1 MHTDSK
7 LTALFGIKYPIV
19 QGPFGGGLS
28 TVRLTSTVSNL
39 GGLGAFG
46 AHNLEPE
53 AMRELA
59 IDLRSQTERSFA
71 INLWVSDW
79 DPKMDE
85 VDRSGFS
92 VAAQNHEEIYRKFG
106 AEIPKFKVNAK
117 SDYER
122 QVEEILRVKPK
133 VFSFVFGIPSQ
144 EILREC
150 RRLGI
155 VTLGAAT
162 TINEAVALEAA
173 EVDVVL
179 ATGVEA
185 GGHRPWFLEDSD
197 KDLVGTFPLIPMVK
211 DRIKI
216 PIIAAGGI
224 VDQRGARAAMALGAD
239 AVQVGTSFLATEES
253 GASNIHKQRLH
264 DNTDG
269 RTRLSKAFTG
279 RWARFMPNV
288 FLDRV
293 DSHPEKVLPFPAQS
307 WIAGPIRRGSVANEN
322 GDYQS
327 LYASQAVPLVKHRTA
342 TEVFEEL
349 KNGVTGTP

>member
-1 MHTDSK
+1 MHIDSK

-39 GGLGAFG
+39 GGLGSFG

-53 AMRELA
+53 AIRELA
-59 IDLRSQTERSFA
+59 IELRSQTERSFA

-85 VDRSGFS
+85 LDRSGFS
-92 VAAQNHEEIYRKFG
+92 VAAQNHKEIYRKLG

-162 TINEAVALEAA
+162 TINEAVALETA

-179 ATGVEA
+179 ATGAEA
-185 GGHRPWFLEDSD
+185 GGHRPWFLEDSE

-239 AVQVGTSFLATEES
+239 AVQVGTAFLATEES
-253 GASNIHKQRLH
+253 GGSNIHKQRLH

-293 DSHPEKVLPFPAQS
+293 DSQSEKILPFPAQS
-307 WIAGPIRRGSVANEN
+307 WIAGPIRRGSVANED